1 MKIAAFDV
9 SHWHFPLYLD
19 ALKDPGIEVVGISDT
34 ESFAGPTVA
43 EILNCKLYDFN
54 ESLLAADFDFA
65 LVFSRHSEMAELAEQ
80 LITRGTPFLI
90 EKPCGLSLEE
100 VRRIRQLSEK
110 YGVYVTVPFIM
121 RVGDLVAQLRPAEG
135 YTADGYQHL
144 SFRFIVGPVARYERA
159 GCGWMLDKHYA
170 GGGST
175 LNVGVHFID
184 LISLLTRRPIAQV
197 SAQVH
202 AYRADISVEEQAV
215 FTCRTDAGQIGVVE
229 TGYLY
234 PSTAG
239 DQRDFAFSIS
249 HASAYIRGYADQLFI
264 KNCGQEQGRAMTI
277 EYNTDRFYPVFLRRS
292 WADLTAGRSPFA
304 GLREAE
310 HAVAVVEAGYRS
322 ASNAGALE
330 PVQHSL

>member
-1 MKIAAFDV
+1 MVDPIWTDSFGRNRGAPMKIAAFDV

-34 ESFAGPTVA
+34 ESFAGPALA
-43 EILNCKLYDFN
+43 EGLNCKLYRSN

-65 LVFSRHSEMAELAEQ
+65 LVFSRHSEMAQIAEQ

-90 EKPCGLSLEE
+90 EKPCGLNLEE

-121 RVGDLVAQLRPAEG
+121 RVGDLAAQLRPAEG

-144 SFRFIVGPVARYERA
+144 SFRFIVGPLARYERA

-184 LISLLTRRPIAQV
+184 LMSLLTSRPIAQV

-202 AYRADISVEEQAV
+202 AYRGDISVEEQAV
-215 FTCRTDAGQIGVVE
+215 FTCRTDAGQSGVVE

-234 PSTAG
+234 PSTAD
-239 DQRDFAFSIS
+239 DQRD
-249 HASAYIRGYADQLFI
+249 
-264 KNCGQEQGRAMTI
+264 
-277 EYNTDRFYPVFLRRS
+277 
-292 WADLTAGRSPFA
+292 
-304 GLREAE
+304 
-310 HAVAVVEAGYRS
+310 
-322 ASNAGALE
+322 
-330 PVQHSL
+330 